1 MQVVQGR
8 QISYATSSHSR
19 ALSAAP
25 AVARGH
31 AARSPRQLVVTAS
44 LTRRPE
50 DDVLG
55 GKLLMN
61 SMDDE
66 ASNALGAEAAKLH
79 KQSARTSLRMGLPS
93 KGRMA
98 EDTMDLLK

>member
-1 MQVVQGR
+1 VFTMQTIQGR
-8 QISYATSSHSR
+8 QISSAASFQSR
-19 ALSAAP
+19 ALSAAL

-31 AARSPRQLVVTAS
+31 AARSPRQLVVSAS

-55 GKLLMN
+55 GKPLMN

-66 ASNALGAEAAKLH
+66 ASNALGGK
-79 KQSARTSLRMGLPS
+79 
-93 KGRMA
+93 
-98 EDTMDLLK
+98 